1 MKMAETASAAVGVRI
16 ASGSEA
22 NSGGWQT
29 RVRRNK
35 TMVGGLVMVVVLGI
49 LSVGAGVLAPYNPT
63 SVAPSEALEPP
74 SIKHLMGTDQYGR
87 DVLSRVLIG
96 SRLTLMVGPAAIAIS
111 LLFGFVAG
119 VSAGYVGGRVDMAIM
134 RLVDVMLAFPGVLL
148 ALGVI
153 AVLGVGLMNVTIA
166 IGVAYI
172 PNFARL
178 IRATVL
184 STKQNLYVEAAR
196 AQGASGYYIVVRHI
210 VPNIMAPV
218 LVLTTSAIAWAILT
232 GTALNF
238 LGLGMQPPTPEWGS
252 DLSDGR
258 TYLVVAWWMTTFPG
272 LGIMVAV
279 LGINLLGDGFRDI
292 LDPYLKQ

>member
-1 MKMAETASAAVGVRI
+1 VSAAVRARIVRE
-16 ASGSEA
+16 SEA
-22 NSGGWQT
+22 GSRGWST
-29 RVRRNK
+29 RVHRNK
-35 TMVGGLVMVVVLGI
+35 TMMGGLVLVLLLGI
-49 LSVGAGVLAPYNPT
+49 LSIAAGVLAPYSPT
-63 SVAPSEALEPP
+63 RVAPTEALQPP
-74 SIKHLMGTDQYGR
+74 SVKHMMGTDQYGR

-111 LLFGFVAG
+111 LFFGFIAG
-119 VSAGYVGGRVDMAIM
+119 VSAGYMGGRVDMAIM

-172 PNFARL
+172 PNFTRV

-196 AQGASGYYIVVRHI
+196 AHGAPGSYIVLRHI
-210 VPNIMAPV
+210 LPNIMAPI

-238 LGLGMQPPTPEWGS
+238 LGLGTQPPTPEWGI

-258 TYLVVAWWMTTFPG
+258 TYLAVAWWMTTFPG
-272 LGIMVAV
+272 LGIMMAV

>member
-1 MKMAETASAAVGVRI
+1 MVLLLGV
-16 ASGSEA
+16 
-22 NSGGWQT
+22 
-29 RVRRNK
+29 
-35 TMVGGLVMVVVLGI
+35 

-63 SVAPSEALEPP
+63 SVAPAEALQPP
-74 SIKHLMGTDQYGR
+74 SVKHMMGTDQYGR

-96 SRLTLMVGPAAIAIS
+96 SRLTLMIGPAAIAIS
-111 LLFGFVAG
+111 LLFGFIAG

-172 PNFARL
+172 PNFTRV

-196 AQGASGYYIVVRHI
+196 AQGAPGYYIVLRHI
-210 VPNIMAPV
+210 LPNIMAPI

-238 LGLGMQPPTPEWGS
+238 LGLGTQPPTPEWGI

-258 TYLVVAWWMTTFPG
+258 TYLGVAWWMTTFPG

>member
-1 MKMAETASAAVGVRI
+1 MAETASTGVGVRI

-63 SVAPSEALEPP
+63 SVAPAEALEPP

-196 AQGASGYYIVVRHI
+196 AQGAPGYYIVVRHI

-238 LGLGMQPPTPEWGS
+238 LGLGTQPPTPEWGS

-292 LDPYLKQ
+292 LDPYLKE

>member
-1 MKMAETASAAVGVRI
+1 
-16 ASGSEA
+16 
-22 NSGGWQT
+22 
-29 RVRRNK
+29 
-35 TMVGGLVMVVVLGI
+35 
-49 LSVGAGVLAPYNPT
+49 
-63 SVAPSEALEPP
+63 
-74 SIKHLMGTDQYGR
+74 
-87 DVLSRVLIG
+87 
-96 SRLTLMVGPAAIAIS
+96 
-111 LLFGFVAG
+111 
-119 VSAGYVGGRVDMAIM
+119 
-134 RLVDVMLAFPGVLL
+134 VLL

-196 AQGASGYYIVVRHI
+196 AQGAPGYYIVVRHI

-238 LGLGMQPPTPEWGS
+238 LGLGTQPPTPEWGS

-292 LDPYLKQ
+292 LDPYLKE

>member
-1 MKMAETASAAVGVRI
+1 MAETASTGVGVRI

-111 LLFGFVAG
+111 LLFGFIAG

-196 AQGASGYYIVVRHI
+196 AQGAPGYYIVVRHI

-238 LGLGMQPPTPEWGS
+238 LGLGTQPPTPEWGS

-279 LGINLLGDGFRDI
+279 LGVNLLGDGFRDI